1 MDVERNLRLHWFCF
15 TSLRDLFRK
24 LAPLSINQ
32 MQNENQS
39 RLARF
44 SCALGR
50 LVVFTLGSYWLLP
63 VLYFHLIGCCDNTGV
78 GFTTVNRKAPYL
90 VDGTGFLQQSRKAV
104 IQTTANRNYFKPS
117 IETLPISLPT
127 LFDSFALS
135 CP

>member
-1 MDVERNLRLHWFCF
+1 
-15 TSLRDLFRK
+15 
-24 LAPLSINQ
+24 

-78 GFTTVNRKAPYL
+78 GFTTVNPKAPYL